1 MIMMKKPLLA
11 MHNKIK
17 PFLFFPVLLI
27 SACASK
33 QDLLVV
39 EDNVR
44 QLKTESE
51 TIKSQ
56 SAVSYSDVQQIRDE
70 VSRLQGNIEE
80 ISHNNR
86 QAFGRLGMEDSLLV
100 HKVDEL
106 ESRLNK
112 IEQYLALPKQEN
124 LSSAMPL
131 PKNDPAEGGVKKP
144 GTPAD
149 TALLSD
155 GLEKLNKKSYAAA
168 RESFSLLLQT
178 APKSSHLDEAQF
190 YIAESYFG
198 EKWYEKAILEYQVV
212 IAKYTKSS
220 KRPAALYKQALSFEM
235 IGDTVNA
242 KARYKDL
249 VSVYPASPQA
259 ALARKK
265 LK

>member
-1 MIMMKKPLLA
+1 MMMKPLLT
-11 MHNKIK
+11 MHKKIK

-44 QLKTESE
+44 KLKTDSE

-70 VSRLQGNIEE
+70 VSRLQGNMEE

-86 QAFGRLGMEDSLLV
+86 QTFGRLGMEDSLLV

-106 ESRLNK
+106 ESRLLK
-112 IEQYLALPKQEN
+112 IEQYISLPKQDN
-124 LSSAMPL
+124 LSSKAPL
-131 PKNDPAEGGVKKP
+131 QQNDTGEGVKKS
-144 GTPAD
+144 TPSTD
-149 TALLSD
+149 TALLSE
-155 GLEKLNKKSYAAA
+155 GLDKLNKKNYVAA
-168 RESFSLLLQT
+168 RENFSLLLKNFS
-178 APKSSHLDEAQF
+178 KSDLLDEAQF
-190 YIAESYFG
+190 YIAESYFS

-212 IAKYTKSS
+212 IAKYSKSS
-220 KRPAALYKQALSFEM
+220 KRPAALYKQALSFEL
-235 IGDTVNA
+235 IGDAVNA

-249 VSVYPASPQA
+249 VHVYPSSSQA

-265 LK
+265 LP

>member
-1 MIMMKKPLLA
+1 MKKSLLT
-11 MHNKIK
+11 MHKKIK
-17 PFLFFPVLLI
+17 PFLFFPILAL

-44 QLKTESE
+44 KLKTESE

-70 VSRLQGNIEE
+70 VSRLQGSIEE

-86 QAFGRLGMEDSLLV
+86 QSFGRLGMEDSLLV

-106 ESRLNK
+106 ESRLQK
-112 IEQYLALPKQEN
+112 IEQYFALLKQE
-124 LSSAMPL
+124 STPSAASL
-131 PKNDPAEGGVKKP
+131 PQNNSGESIKQPD
-144 GTPAD
+144 TLTD
-149 TALLSD
+149 TALLSE
-155 GLEKLNKKSYAAA
+155 GLAKLNKKKYAEA
-168 RESFSLLLQT
+168 RDSFNLVLKTVPLS
-178 APKSSHLDEAQF
+178 AHADEAQF

-212 IAKYTKSS
+212 IAKYTKST
-220 KRPAALYKQALSFEM
+220 RRAASIYKQALSFEL

-242 KARYKDL
+242 KARFKDL
-249 VSVYPASPQA
+249 VNVYPASPQA

-265 LK
+265 LQ